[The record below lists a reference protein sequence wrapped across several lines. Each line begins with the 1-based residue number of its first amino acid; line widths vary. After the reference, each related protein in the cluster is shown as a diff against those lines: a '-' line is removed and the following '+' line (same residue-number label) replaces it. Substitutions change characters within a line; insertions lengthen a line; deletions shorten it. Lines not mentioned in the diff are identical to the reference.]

1 MKIALTP
8 KRQHKHEELSEEKTQ
23 WLKEFLDRSG
33 MTYINLG
40 RKDHVHVGKVVGV
53 SPCLQQQYLFWRL
66 RDTLDIIN
74 GNKIVGLT
82 NEEMSIVDKFDKKI
96 SFTKVHHFFKSQ
108 KHYIL
113 NKFIPEPS

>member
-1 MKIALTP
+1 M
-8 KRQHKHEELSEEKTQ
+8 SEEKIE
-23 WLKEFLDRSG
+23 WLEKFLDRSG

-40 RKDHVHVGKVVGV
+40 RKDHAHVEKVVGV
-53 SPCLQQQYLFWRL
+53 LQYIQKQYLFWRL

-82 NEEMSIVDKFDKKI
+82 NEEMSIVDKYDKKI
-96 SFTKVHHFFKSQ
+96 SFTKMHHFFKSQ

-113 NKFIPEPS
+113 NKFISEPS